1 MSLKE
6 QIDRK
11 FGVIT
16 KIKMGV
22 PGSLDVLVDG
32 NILFS
37 AKAAKRMPAS
47 GEVLELIAARAGT
60 L

>member
-1 MSLKE
+1 VSLKE

-22 PGSLDVLVDG
+22 SGSLDVLVDG

-47 GEVLELIAARAGT
+47 GEVLELISSRAGA